1 LGCSE
6 IISIIV
12 MTIIAVTGGE
22 RLWRKKGGGADAML
36 MTQFV
41 VFCLCLLFI
50 LRFRGIGNGY
60 SVIRTAASGRWLY
73 SIGYSLVVDFYY
85 VGKCLINPFFWAIS
99 IAWYRYG
106 RKQAAGFFRGFPDLL
121 TFRVSFVLIWAAI
134 LLVIPFVF
142 IFITGDRPPLRICN
156 LIVFFFLFG
165 LAAPAVW
172 LAARVKDRRY
182 TAVAVLALAMT
193 GFLLQDNVSLGARD
207 LFSGDAARY
216 DKVWNSRYEMI
227 RQCKED
233 SCVFSQLKLKQIPF
247 VFRLGRDSTQPHL
260 SEYFGKHIF
269 IR

>member
-1 LGCSE
+1 
-6 IISIIV
+6 

-156 LIVFFFLFG
+156 LIVFFFPVWSCGPGG
-165 LAAPAVW
+165 LAGSAGEGQEIYCRGCTGIGDDRLPV
-172 LAARVKDRRY
+172 ARQRV
-182 TAVAVLALAMT
+182 T
-193 GFLLQDNVSLGARD
+193 GGEGPFFGGCCQ
-207 LFSGDAARY
+207 
-216 DKVWNSRYEMI
+216 I
-227 RQCKED
+227 R
-233 SCVFSQLKLKQIPF
+233 
-247 VFRLGRDSTQPHL
+247 
-260 SEYFGKHIF
+260 
-269 IR
+269 